1 MNHHKAVLALPLLL
15 LLLFC
20 SPKTF
25 SQTTQASFTG
35 KIMDPEN
42 RPLHGATV
50 LVKNESTGFSAT
62 TVTNTKGDYVFKELP
77 LGGPYH
83 ILVTFVGFTEQKKP
97 GFTLNQGDVVT
108 VNFTLDNKAK
118 EIGAVTVTANARTK
132 GKIENIGAATA
143 ISSQLMTRMPIN
155 GRNFASLMDL
165 SPLSRGGNLMGQLGS
180 STNYTI
186 DGMNAKNPTSAGA
199 TTSRS
204 GAPYS
209 ISIEAVREFK
219 VVTNQY
225 DVTYGRS
232 GGGTVSA
239 VTKSGTNTFH
249 GSVFGYGRADWLAS
263 KYDIRGNLRNNDYST
278 YQYGFSLGGPIIKD
292 KLHFFVAWDHQQDL
306 RSLVIADIQSPADE
320 SRFNITRKTLDS
332 VIKIGREKYG
342 LSTAPQYGT
351 FDKTRKSDAAFLRLD
366 WQINS
371 KNLLTIRN
379 NLTNDANKLGLVD
392 NSPINLYES
401 TGNDFNF
408 DNSFLVTLRS
418 SINSKLTNE
427 LKLQHLYTH
436 QSSEPG
442 DALPKSNIPRAII
455 ERVPSVIT
463 GGATRTT
470 TLQFGGHRF
479 AQEWFKNNVFQLV
492 NNLYYNTN
500 SVRYTFGI
508 DLMYTRARSKY
519 GSEVNGRFHYDGI
532 QNFIDNKP
540 YRYFREVPL
549 MADPSVTSNIYNL
562 GLYGQ
567 LQTKI
572 AKGVDVTAGVRM
584 DYSIYPSSPLN
595 QLVYDELKLRT
606 DNKLRSFIVQPRFQ
620 LTWDVAENHKDY
632 VRIGAGVF
640 ASDINNYMVI
650 NNLTFDGKHLGS
662 VDVRGAELPV
672 ANFPGYRANPATA
685 PTVPAS
691 QISTINTNGP
701 DVKIPVVYKAN
712 ISYSHFITERLRVG
726 ITGYATLGRHNYLY
740 VDRNMVKDPYFKLT
754 NEDNR
759 GVYVPL
765 STMPAS
771 GNGDWLQGRISNKL
785 GRVLELNS
793 DGKVNQFAVVADA
806 SFQYFKDGEVSL
818 SYTWNDAKDNISF
831 NGNVANT
838 STLSL
843 PVKDDPRNVNTVTY
857 SDNQFRHKVVFY
869 ATSPTFWNILS
880 VGVRYSGIGGTR
892 YTLLSGVNS
901 NADFV
906 AGTNDLAY
914 IFDRKDANVSQ
925 DVRNGL
931 QAIIDNPDASKSI
944 KDYINKYSGKIAQ
957 RNGGVN
963 GFYGTFDLR
972 VSAKF
977 RFSKKSTHAIEI
989 SGDLFNVANFLNKT
1003 WGATKTLG
1011 TQALY
1016 GSKGF
1021 DASKQQFVYGVN
1033 TAGTI
1038 SPSGDPYQAQLGFRY
1053 SF

>member
-1 MNHHKAVLALPLLL
+1 MRPKILLVFS
-15 LLLFC
+15 LLLFLPC
-20 SPKTF
+20 FTTLLNA
-25 SQTTQASFTG
+25 QTTQASFTG
-35 KIMDPEN
+35 KITDPEKN
-42 RPLHGATV
+42 PLAGASIF
-50 LVKNESTGFSAT
+50 VKNESTGFTST
-62 TVTNTKGDYVFKELP
+62 TISNTKGDYVFKELP
-77 LGGPYH
+77 LGGPYY
-83 ILVTFVGFTEQKKP
+83 IQVSFTGFSEQKKS
-97 GFTLNQGDVVT
+97 GYTLNQGDVVP
-108 VNFTLDNKAK
+108 VSFVMDNSVQ
-118 EIGAVTVTANARTK
+118 EISAVTVTGNRAK
-132 GKIENIGAATA
+132 GKVENLGAATA
-143 ISSQLMTRMPIN
+143 ISSRLMTRMPIN
-155 GRNFASLMDL
+155 GRNFSNLMDL
-165 SPLSRGGNLMGQLGS
+165 SPLTRGGNISGQLGS

-239 VTKSGTNTFH
+239 VTKSGTNTLS
-249 GSVFGYGRADWLAS
+249 GSVFGFGRADWLAS
-263 KYDIRGNLRNNDYST
+263 KYDIRGNRRSNNYST

-320 SRFNITRKTLDS
+320 NRFNVTRKTLDS

-342 LSTAPQYGT
+342 LSNAPQYGS
-351 FDKTRKSDAAFLRLD
+351 FDKKRNSDAAFIRLD
-366 WQINS
+366 WQINP

-392 NSPINLYES
+392 NTAINLYES

-427 LKLQHLYTH
+427 LKVQHLYTY

-442 DALPKSNIPRAII
+442 DALPKQNIPRAII
-455 ERVPSVIT
+455 ERVPSDIN
-463 GGATRTT
+463 GASRLTNI
-470 TLQFGGHRF
+470 QFGGHRF
-479 AQEWFKNNVFQLV
+479 AQEWFRNNVFQLV

-500 SVRYTFGI
+500 TIRYTFGA
-508 DLMYTRARSKY
+508 DLMYTRARSVY

-549 MADPSVTSNIYNL
+549 KADNSVVSNIYNL

-567 LQTKI
+567 LQTRLG
-572 AKGVDVTAGVRM
+572 KGLDVTAGLRL
-584 DYSIYPSSPLN
+584 DYSYYPTSPFN
-595 QLVYDELKLRT
+595 QLVYDELKIRT
-606 DNKLRSFIVQPRFQ
+606 DHKLQSFIVQPRLQF
-620 LTWDVAENHKDY
+620 TWDVQEKHTDY
-632 VRIGAGVF
+632 VRVGGGVF
-640 ASDINNYMVI
+640 ASDINNYMII
-650 NNLTFDGKHLGS
+650 NNLVFDGTHLAT
-662 VDVRGAELPV
+662 VDVRSPNIPT
-672 ANFPGYRANPATA
+672 ANFPGYRNDPSTT
-685 PTVPAS
+685 PTLQAFQLP
-691 QISTINTNGP
+691 TINTNGP

-712 ISYSHFITERLRVG
+712 ISYTRFITEKLKVG
-726 ITGYATLGRHNYLY
+726 ITGYLTLGRNNYLY
-740 VDRNMVKDPYFKLT
+740 VDRNMVKDPYFRLA
-754 NEDNR
+754 EEANR

-765 STMPAS
+765 ATMPAN

-793 DGKVNQFAVVADA
+793 NGKVNQKAVVVDA
-806 SFQYFKDGEVSL
+806 TWQYFKDGELSV
-818 SYTWNDAKDNISF
+818 SYTWNDAKDNTSF

-843 PVKDDPRNVNTVTY
+843 PVKDDPRNLSQVTY

-869 ATSPTFWNILS
+869 ATSPTFFKVISL
-880 VGVRYSGIGGTR
+880 GIRYSGIGGTR
-892 YTLLSGVNS
+892 YSLLSGVNS

-914 IFDRKDANVSQ
+914 IFDTKNGAVSA

-931 QAIIDNPDASKSI
+931 QAIMNNPAASQSI
-944 KDYINKYSGKIAQ
+944 KDYIEKYSGKIAE
-957 RNGGVN
+957 RNGGIN
-963 GFYGTFDLR
+963 GFYGVFDVR
-972 VSAKF
+972 ASAKF
-977 RFSKKSTHAIEI
+977 ALSKTKKHAIEI
-989 SGDLFNVANFLNKT
+989 SGDIFNFANFLKKG
-1003 WGATKTLG
+1003 WGATKNLG
-1011 TQALY
+1011 NQALY
-1016 GSKGF
+1016 SNKGF
-1021 DASKQQFVYGVN
+1021 DVANQRFNYGVN
-1033 TAGTI
+1033 TAGIVT
-1038 SPSGDPYQAQLGFRY
+1038 PAGDPYQVQLGVRY
-1053 SF
+1053 NF